1 MEMKQELEKSHI
13 IQSQLA
19 GRPKANPKL
28 ASRNPQQFFNSK
40 LKLTLGTSNFFQ
52 STCNRGKIP
61 ASYQRVRKQLNT

>member
-28 ASRNPQQFFNSK
+28 ASHNPQQFFNSE
-40 LKLTLGTSNFFQ
+40 LKLTLGTSNFLKNFVTAAKYLRHT
-52 STCNRGKIP
+52 SEFEN
-61 ASYQRVRKQLNT
+61 N